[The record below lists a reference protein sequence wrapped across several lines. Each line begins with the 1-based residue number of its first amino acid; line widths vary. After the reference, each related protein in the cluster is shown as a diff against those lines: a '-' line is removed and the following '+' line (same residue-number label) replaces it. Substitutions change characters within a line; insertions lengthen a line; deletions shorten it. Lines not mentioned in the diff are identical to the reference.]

1 MECRL
6 ISGTAAAYLLNRP
19 IIPLS
24 CWRVACA
31 AGGLRF
37 WGRREQKIHF
47 SLRLPNRRPPAT
59 QARWRALMLFFLC
72 ARKSL
77 SWLRFRVELQYL
89 LHMHVVEV
97 RKANLHEFERIT
109 I

>member
-1 MECRL
+1 
-6 ISGTAAAYLLNRP
+6 
-19 IIPLS
+19 
-24 CWRVACA
+24 
-31 AGGLRF
+31 
-37 WGRREQKIHF
+37 
-47 SLRLPNRRPPAT
+47 
-59 QARWRALMLFFLC
+59 MLFFLS

-89 LHMHVVEV
+89 SHMHVVEV